1 MTTTADPYAEAFED
15 YWAAGWRGILP
26 LPYGQKTPPPAG
38 YTGHDGVDPSYA
50 DCHAMAEEG
59 PANICLRLP
68 DGVIGIDV
76 DDYNGKNGGAT
87 LSELVAKFGALP
99 PTWLS
104 TSRADGISGI
114 RIYKVPAGT
123 VLPTK
128 LTGIEFIQ
136 HWHRYI
142 VAAPSLH
149 PEGATYGWVDERDAS
164 TGYFPIFDEVPEL
177 PARWL
182 AGLQQVGREV
192 AVKAD
197 LTGAEL
203 LATLTGLPKGEPCQ
217 HVLRAAG
224 LASAGGDRHD
234 SYNAAVLAVAG
245 AGRRGC
251 PGAPGVLERL
261 GESFVSE
268 LTDDIKGRGTRAEA
282 VAEFKRG
289 LVGALQIIAGESQ
302 GAGCPDD
309 VLDWLE
315 IATALPTDDAGEI
328 LELTPYEQAVHR
340 RFADLRVNDDAKTML
355 AAVKAGQAPT
365 LDGLPLV
372 DFLAQP
378 DEAERYRVEGL
389 WPAEGR
395 VLLAAAAKSG
405 KTTMVVGNLIPALVD
420 GRPFLGR
427 FNVTPVAGRVVLFNM
442 EVGPRTLRGWMRRAG
457 INATNQVEVV
467 NLRGKASAL
476 ALGSDEGRRRLADYL
491 ARQQAEVV
499 ILDPLAPVLASL
511 ALDENSNAD
520 VAVFFAWWSE
530 ALGLAGVTDDLV
542 VHHTGHAGERSRGAS
557 RLLDEPDAIWTL
569 TKMKDT
575 DGDEADPIGMAGPR
589 FLAAYGRDVDLI
601 AEGLAFDSATGGLIL
616 TGKGR
621 RETGSALVESL
632 IWEGLQDGLP
642 RSKNDIVTLI
652 GKKRDIV
659 LPAIDRLAAAGRITE
674 TGGGKW
680 PKYASGSQWFPL
692 VSEPPNQ
699 GGSRLTREPLGITT
713 SRGEDQEQRGNHLGD
728 PWEEE

>member
-1 MTTTADPYAEAFED
+1 MTSIADPYAEAFAD

-38 YTGHDGVDPSYA
+38 YTGHDGIDPSFA
-50 DCHAMAEEG
+50 DCHAMADEG
-59 PANICLRLP
+59 PANIALRLP
-68 DGVIGIDV
+68 ADVIGIDV

-114 RIYKVPAGT
+114 RIYKVPPGT

-164 TGYFPIFDEVPEL
+164 TGQVPIFDQIPALPE
-177 PARWL
+177 RWL
-182 AGLQQVGREV
+182 AGLVQLPRE
-192 AVKAD
+192 AATKAD

-203 LATLTGLPKGEPCQ
+203 LGILTGLPKGDPCQ

-234 SYNAAVLAVAG
+234 SYLAAVLAVAG

-268 LTDDIKGRGTRAEA
+268 LTDEIKGRGTRSEA

-289 LVGALQIIAGESQ
+289 LVGALQIIASESQ

-315 IATALPTDDAGEI
+315 IATALPVDEAGEI
-328 LELTPYEQAVHR
+328 LELTPYEQAVR
-340 RFADLRVNDDAKTML
+340 RRYGEMRVHEDAKAML
-355 AAVKAGQAPT
+355 ATAKAGQAPA
-365 LDGLPLV
+365 LDGLALGT
-372 DFLAQP
+372 FLDQP
-378 DEAERYRVEGL
+378 DESERYRVDGL

-427 FNVTPVAGRVVLFNM
+427 FDVHPVAGRVVLFNM

-457 INATNQVEVV
+457 IAATDRVEVV
-467 NLRGKASAL
+467 NLRGKSSAL
-476 ALGSDEGRRRLADYL
+476 ALGSDQGRRRLADYL
-491 ARQQAEVV
+491 RREGAEVV

-520 VAVFFAWWSE
+520 VALFFAWWSE
-530 ALGLAGVTDDLV
+530 ALGLAGVADDLV

-601 AEGLAFDSATGGLIL
+601 AEGLAFDSATGGLTL

-621 RETGSALVESL
+621 AATKSNDYEQRIARIFADQIPRTRSAICLEVGGDRNNCWDSALRMIETGALVDTGIKVS
-632 IWEGLQDGLP
+632 
-642 RSKNDIVTLI
+642 
-652 GKKRDIV
+652 
-659 LPAIDRLAAAGRITE
+659 GRA
-674 TGGGKW
+674 
-680 PKYASGSQWFPL
+680 KYFYSGEMRH
-692 VSEPPNQ
+692 V
-699 GGSRLTREPLGITT
+699 
-713 SRGEDQEQRGNHLGD
+713 
-728 PWEEE
+728 